1 MSAPTINLPQA
12 TGSTSLATIMDLVR
26 SLVNDTQAG
35 VTNTPGEGQIFTNNP
50 LISPFTQPFLNSSIR
65 ELYRELRNNGDP
77 VLIKD
82 NVIFLGL
89 PIINSPTQGGPGA
102 VDPAVQ
108 TMLTPTGY
116 FDGTQ

>member
-35 VTNTPGEGQIFTNNP
+35 ATNTPGEGQVFTNNP
-50 LISPFTQPFLNSSIR
+50 AISPFTQPFLNSSIR
-65 ELYRELRNNGDP
+65 ELYRELRNVGDP

-82 NVIFLGL
+82 NIIITGL
-89 PIINSPTQGGPGA
+89 PMMSSPVNGP
-102 VDPAVQ
+102 
-108 TMLTPTGY
+108 
-116 FDGTQ
+116 